1 MQFFTHV
8 AFQKEKGVDYVN
20 QGVFIVK
27 KSLKELQKRNHL
39 VNNLTDCEVQII
51 YSRWTS

>member
-27 KSLKELQKRNHL
+27 KSLKDKDYKN
-39 VNNLTDCEVQII
+39 VII
-51 YSRWTS
+51 WLII